1 MFVYSLASYLVFIS
15 YINTTTMK
23 LSTKSIILLRA
34 FDLELKA
41 IIEEDL
47 KNFRAQQKAKNNP
60 PADKQLLA
68 A

>member
-1 MFVYSLASYLVFIS
+1 
-15 YINTTTMK
+15 MK

-41 IIEEDL
+41 IIEKDL
-47 KNFRAQQKAKNNP
+47 ENFRAQQKTKTIT